1 MLDAVARLGEGAAF
15 AARSLVPTLASAM
28 RPREWLRPLADAL
41 VGALPLAA
49 VLGVALGAV
58 VWMQARGI
66 LARTAGAAE
75 LLPTVL
81 SAAVLLEL
89 APVGAGLIL
98 AARTG
103 AALGAELAS
112 LRLSEQ
118 VEALELLGVS
128 PTRRLVAPRVWA
140 CVVAAPALHV
150 LVAALALAS
159 GYAAELLTGQ
169 TTWLKYQAAVM
180 GELKLGD
187 VVPAGLKTLAFGWLV
202 GVTGTFTGLGAS
214 GGSEGVGR
222 ATTAS
227 VVRCCLLVLAAD
239 VFLVGLIRASS

>member
-1 MLDAVARLGEGAAF
+1 MLDALARLGRGVDSAL
-15 AARSLVPTLASAM
+15 RTLGPTLASAA
-28 RPREWLRPLADAL
+28 RPREWVGHLYNVL
-41 VGALPLAA
+41 VGGLPLAF

-81 SAAVLLEL
+81 AAAVLLEL
-89 APVGAGLIL
+89 APVGAGLIV

-118 VEALELLGVS
+118 VDALELLGVR
-128 PTRRLVAPRVWA
+128 PFRRLVGPRVVA
-140 CVVAAPALHV
+140 CVVAAPVLHV
-150 LVAALALAS
+150 LVAALALGS
-159 GYAAELLTGQ
+159 GFLAELLTGR
-169 TTWLKYQAAVM
+169 TTWLNYRAAVL
-180 GELKLGD
+180 GELRLTEI
-187 VVPAGLKTLAFGWLV
+187 VPAGLKTLVFGWLV
-202 GVTGTFTGLGAS
+202 GVVGSLTGLAAE

-239 VFLVGLIRASS
+239 VFLVGLIRAL